1 MPSTFPTHPL
11 AVLPLK
17 IWRPRWFDGVALVLG
32 SMAPDAAYVLDGSGL
47 PVWPFSHQL
56 LGLVGWCLPL
66 TLIGTRVLRKATPTI
81 SVHLPNG
88 GAFALRDYG
97 AIGAARHRWWVTAI
111 SALIGAASH
120 LLLDRIEQSVT
131 AAEYVFHAVG
141 IVAMIVVGLHI
152 GRRRLVRRWYGTA
165 PRRVTRPFLFWT
177 VVGAVALPALALVPF
192 LPAAFLPHTTGAR
205 GLGVVAA
212 ALVIAA
218 AATSVG
224 RGQRGPSR

>member
-97 AIGAARHRWWVTAI
+97 A
-111 SALIGAASH
+111 IGAASH